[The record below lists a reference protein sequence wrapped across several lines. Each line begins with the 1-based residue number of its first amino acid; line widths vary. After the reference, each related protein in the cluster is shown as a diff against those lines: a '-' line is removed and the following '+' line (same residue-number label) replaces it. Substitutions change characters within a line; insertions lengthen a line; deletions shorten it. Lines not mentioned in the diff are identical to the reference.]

1 LSTWKQKFVNDET
14 RIVIIGCTNEPQEGS
29 KKDFKKFF
37 DKSIYFPFP
46 DYTTRRLMWKTFI
59 EQITKIRLRSDF
71 PLSTLSH
78 ISEGYSAGSIK
89 RTCENILTDYRIT
102 KLVERELTLNEFIG
116 PLSLCACTDVEA
128 NEEFKAFTD
137 IITGDKARRDRE
149 KKELEGDTGE
159 QKKDV
164 KKGPKKGKK

>member
-1 LSTWKQKFVNDET
+1 
-14 RIVIIGCTNEPQEGS
+14 
-29 KKDFKKFF
+29 
-37 DKSIYFPFP
+37 
-46 DYTTRRLMWKTFI
+46 MWKTFI
-59 EQITKIRLRSDF
+59 ERVIKQKIKSDF

-89 RTCENILTDYRIT
+89 KTCETVLTEFRVS
-102 KLVERELTLNEFIG
+102 KLEERELNLNEFIG
-116 PLSLCACTDVEA
+116 PLSLCAVTDIEA

-159 QKKDV
+159 TKKDV